1 MYKVSIKAVLPAPDG
16 RIVLLLNEREE
27 WELPGGQI
35 ELGETPP
42 ECLAREIAEELGLQ
56 VAVEAA
62 PLDSY
67 LFEVIPGRHVF
78 IVTYRAQLTGPFLPR
93 LSHEHRRWALFA
105 PQALPSNLPSGYRA
119 SILSAAQI
127 YPAPQPPPDC

>member
-35 ELGETPP
+35 EPGETPP
-42 ECLAREIAEELGLQ
+42 ACLAREIAEELGLRAV
-56 VAVEAA
+56 VAAA

-67 LFEVIPGRHVF
+67 LFEVIPGRQV
-78 IVTYRAQLTGPFLPR
+78 
-93 LSHEHRRWALFA
+93 S
-105 PQALPSNLPSGYRA
+105 S
-119 SILSAAQI
+119 
-127 YPAPQPPPDC
+127 

>member
-1 MYKVSIKAVLPAPDG
+1 MYKVSIKALLPAPDG

-42 ECLAREIAEELGLQ
+42 ACLAREIAEELGLQ
-56 VAVEAA
+56 VAVEA

-78 IVTYRAQLTGPFLPR
+78 IVTYRARLTGPFEPR

-105 PQALPSNLPSGYRA
+105 PAALPANLPQGYRA
-119 SILSAAQI
+119 SILRGLQAGS
-127 YPAPQPPPDC
+127 PENS